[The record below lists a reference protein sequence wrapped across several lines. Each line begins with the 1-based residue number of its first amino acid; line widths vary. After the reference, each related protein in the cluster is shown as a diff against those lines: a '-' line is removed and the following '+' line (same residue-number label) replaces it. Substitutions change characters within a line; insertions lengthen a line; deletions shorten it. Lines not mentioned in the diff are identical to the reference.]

1 MSTTLI
7 ATTAQNKMEILWFFV
22 KKENFSLTSSVGRTF
37 GVVVGEKHSTRAKL
51 RLQLFSFTAKKI
63 K

>member
-7 ATTAQNKMEILWFFV
+7 ATTEQNKMEILWFFV
-22 KKENFSLTSSVGRTF
+22 KMENFSLTSSVGRTF
-37 GVVVGEKHSTRAKL
+37 GVVVGGKHSTRAKL
-51 RLQLFSFTAKKI
+51 NFFSFTAKKI